1 MQAPT
6 VAKQARPDQQRDDR
20 GLVPPAGRLRR
31 RPMMI
36 VVSIALVVLGGIAG
50 LVVWMVSTTATE
62 VVAVRTAVDRGEVIA
77 AENLT
82 VVRISLDPSLQVVPG
97 AQLGELV
104 GKRAAA
110 DLSAGSLVG
119 PTAVTDQAIPPTGRS
134 IVGLALTSGQL
145 PAEPLRPGDLVRV
158 VLTPTASVGEAQAAP
173 LVVDAV
179 VHGVSQLA
187 ADGQTVVV
195 DVEVPSSRAPE
206 VAARAGTGRA
216 SVVLDARER

>member
-6 VAKQARPDQQRDDR
+6 VAKQQKSLDRDDR
-20 GLVPPAGRLRR
+20 GLVPPAGKLRR
-31 RPMMI
+31 RPLMI
-36 VVSIALVVLGGIAG
+36 VVSIALVVLGGVAG
-50 LVVWMVSTTATE
+50 LVVWLVSTTATE
-62 VVAVRTAVDRGEVIA
+62 VVAVRSSVDRGELIA
-77 AENLT
+77 AEDLM
-82 VVRISLDPSLQVVPG
+82 VVRISVDPSLQVVPG
-97 AQLGELV
+97 ARLGDLV

-119 PTAVTDQAIPPTGRS
+119 PAEVTDEAIPPTGRS
-134 IVGLALTSGQL
+134 IVGLALTMGQL

-158 VLTPTASVGEAQAAP
+158 VLTPTAAVGETQATP
-173 LVVDAV
+173 VVVDAV
-179 VHGVSQLA
+179 VHSVSPLA

-195 DVEVPSSRAPE
+195 DVEVPSARAPE

>member
-6 VAKQARPDQQRDDR
+6 VAQPPRPDLQRDDR

-31 RPMMI
+31 RPLMI
-36 VVSIALVVLGGIAG
+36 VVSIALIVLGGVAG
-50 LVVWMVSTTATE
+50 LVVWMLSTSATE
-62 VVAVRTAVDRGEVIA
+62 VVAVRTSVDRGEVIA
-77 AENLT
+77 AEDLM
-82 VVRISLDPSLQVVPG
+82 VVRISLDPSLQVVPV
-97 AQLGELV
+97 AQLGEVV

-119 PTAVTDQAIPPTGRS
+119 PAAVTDAAIPPTGRS

-158 VLTPTASVGEAQAAP
+158 VLTSTTPAAGAPAGP

-179 VHGVSQLA
+179 VHGVSPLA